1 LVVFAV
7 FGGVAVAQT
16 AEPDLASIDA
26 TLINAS
32 RAEAGLHPLAVD
44 PRLQAIAQRHAW
56 GMAKHRVMK
65 HNRHL
70 GREVRRFGLCWRLV
84 GENIGWSR
92 GPIPGQVKASSLH
105 GAYMRS
111 PVHRENILEPR
122 YHLIGVGVVRRRGTI
137 WNVEDFAEP
146 C

>member
-1 LVVFAV
+1 LVVFVV
-7 FGGVAVAQT
+7 FGGVAMAQT
-16 AEPDLASIDA
+16 AEPDLASTDA

-32 RAEAGLHPLAVD
+32 RAQDGLAPLAVD
-44 PRLQAIAQRHAW
+44 LRLQAIAQQHAW
-56 GMAKHRVMK
+56 GMAKHRGLK
-65 HNRHL
+65 HNSHL
-70 GREVRRFGLCWRLV
+70 GKEVRRSGMCWRLV
-84 GENIGWSR
+84 GENIGWTR
-92 GPIPGQVKASSLH
+92 GPFPGQVKASTLH

-122 YHLIGVGVVRRRGTI
+122 FRLIGVGVVRRRGTI